1 MKRHTL
7 WIVLSVVIALGV
19 VYFAFDPTSSHLFP
33 RCPFLTLTGLRCP
46 GCGSQRALHSL
57 LHGEIVRAAHYNL
70 LLTLSLPFVATT
82 LVAETNR
89 ERWPRLYRR
98 INSQA
103 AIYATLAVTCLW
115 WVARNALQL

>member
-1 MKRHTL
+1 M
-7 WIVLSVVIALGV
+7 A
-19 VYFAFDPTSSHLFP
+19 
-33 RCPFLTLTGLRCP
+33 
-46 GCGSQRALHSL
+46 
-57 LHGEIVRAAHYNL
+57 
-70 LLTLSLPFVATT
+70 